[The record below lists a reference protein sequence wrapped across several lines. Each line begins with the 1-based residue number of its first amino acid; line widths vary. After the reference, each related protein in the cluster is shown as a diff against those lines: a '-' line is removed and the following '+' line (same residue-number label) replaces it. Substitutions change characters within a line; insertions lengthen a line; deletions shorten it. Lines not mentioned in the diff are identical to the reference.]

1 MLVKLKSGVWALHS
15 VPILPVKLKSGVWP
29 CPLGQ
34 LNCSLVSGP
43 ALWAHP
49 AHWGVLSAQELA
61 QTLWGEVVQ
70 DSRALALLTVG
81 AVVHH
86 PLMALQLQRR
96 LCDVVLLLQQ
106 VASFR
111 QHLITVS
118 ISF

>member
-1 MLVKLKSGVWALHS
+1 M
-15 VPILPVKLKSGVWP
+15 
-29 CPLGQ
+29 
-34 LNCSLVSGP
+34 
-43 ALWAHP
+43 
-49 AHWGVLSAQELA
+49 QELGNEA
-61 QTLWGEVVQ
+61 GQ

-86 PLMALQLQRR
+86 PLMALQLQCR